1 MLEFA
6 NLLREILDGGE
17 APVKITVEIGG
28 TLIEVAGKVTVK

>member
-6 NLLREILDGGE
+6 NLLREILDGE